1 MLATSTSGGQ
11 RGVTLHVMC
20 STLEPKW
27 SIMEHMAKPR
37 TTSPAPAPNPSV
49 LWAVGDRL
57 SRAIDVDALLTELS
71 QRIANALQ
79 ADRCT
84 IYLVDAAR
92 GELTSRGAKVATLG
106 EIRLQIGQGVAGRV
120 AATGHTLNLPDA
132 DHDARVFRHIDQQT
146 GYKTRT
152 ILATPML
159 DKQSKVLGVVQVL
172 NAKHERFS
180 ENDADN
186 LRRLAAEVAV
196 AIESTTLYQVLQT
209 SSAAA
214 ATATK
219 KTEIAAPRYNGFVG
233 QGAAMRKVYLAI
245 AKAAPTEATV
255 LVRGESGTGKALVA
269 RALHD
274 NGLRRAGPF
283 VVVDCTTIPE
293 TLMESA
299 LFGHEKGAFTGA
311 TERATG
317 FCETAAG
324 GTLFLDEI
332 GELPLPLQAKLLR
345 FIQDRE
351 FERVGGRK
359 TITAN
364 ARVVAATHR
373 DLESMVG
380 RGQFRADLYYR
391 IKVVQVTLPA
401 LRDRDPQEVV
411 DLTEHFLAV
420 YGRKHR
426 GRAVFLSPDAKERLL
441 QHRWPGNVRE
451 LEHCIE
457 SAVVMC
463 EGDALAVE
471 HLSLPSGTSATEGA
485 WQPETLARHE
495 RLHIERTVA
504 YVGGN
509 LAQAARLL
517 AIGRNTLYRKLE
529 EFGQTK

>member
-1 MLATSTSGGQ
+1 
-11 RGVTLHVMC
+11 
-20 STLEPKW
+20 
-27 SIMEHMAKPR
+27 MEHMGKTR
-37 TTSPAPAPNPSV
+37 APAPGPQANPSV
-49 LWAVGDRL
+49 LWSVGDRL
-57 SRAIDVDALLTELS
+57 SRAVDVDALLAELS
-71 QRIANALQ
+71 QRIATALD

-84 IYLVDAAR
+84 IYLVDVAQ
-92 GELTSRGAKVATLG
+92 GVLTSRGVKVAGLG

-120 AATGHTLNLPDA
+120 AATAQTLNLPDA
-132 DHDARVFRHIDQQT
+132 DHDARVFREIDQQT

-152 ILATPML
+152 ILATPVL
-159 DKQSKVLGVVQVL
+159 DRQSKVIGVVQVL
-172 NAKHERFS
+172 NANRGRFS
-180 ENDADN
+180 DNDTDDV
-186 LRRLAAEVAV
+186 RRLAAEVAV
-196 AIESTTLYQVLQT
+196 TIESTTLYQALHTT
-209 SSAAA
+209 SSSP
-214 ATATK
+214 TAGAGK
-219 KTEIAAPRYNGFVG
+219 SDVAAPRYNGFVG
-233 QGAAMRKVYLAI
+233 QGEAMRKVYLAI
-245 AKAAPTEATV
+245 AKAASTEATV

-269 RALHD
+269 KALHD
-274 NGLRRAGPF
+274 NGPRRAGPF

-293 TLMESA
+293 SLMESA

-317 FCETAAG
+317 FCETAAD

-345 FIQDRE
+345 FIQDRA
-351 FERVGGRK
+351 FERVGGRR
-359 TITAN
+359 TLTAN

-401 LRDRDPQEVV
+401 LRARDPQEII
-411 DLTEHFLAV
+411 DLAEHFLAI

-426 GRAVFLSPDAKERLL
+426 GRLMSLSGEAKDRLQ
-441 QHRWPGNVRE
+441 QHSWPGNVRE

-463 EGDALAVE
+463 DGDRVAPE
-471 HLSLPSGTSATEGA
+471 HLALPLGTAANEAA
-485 WQPETLARHE
+485 WQPESLAQHE

-529 EFGQTK
+529 AFGLRR

>member
-1 MLATSTSGGQ
+1 
-11 RGVTLHVMC
+11 
-20 STLEPKW
+20 
-27 SIMEHMAKPR
+27 MAKPR
-37 TTSPAPAPNPSV
+37 SPLPTANPSV

-57 SRAIDVDALLTELS
+57 SRAVDVDVLLNELS
-71 QRIANALQ
+71 GRIASALQ

-84 IYLVDAAR
+84 IYLLDVAR
-92 GELTSRGAKVATLG
+92 GELTSRGAKLAELG
-106 EIRLQIGQGVAGRV
+106 EIRLQLGQGVAGAV
-120 AATGHTLNLPDA
+120 AATGQTMNLPDA
-132 DHDARVFRHIDQQT
+132 DHDTRVFRQIDQQT

-159 DKQSKVLGVVQVL
+159 DKQAKVLGVIQVL
-172 NAKHERFS
+172 NAKHGRFS
-180 ENDADN
+180 DNDADN

-209 SSAAA
+209 RSSSAD
-214 ATATK
+214 ATAK
-219 KTEIAAPRYNGFVG
+219 ASVPAAPRYNGFVG

-245 AKAAPTEATV
+245 AKAAPTQATV

-269 RALHD
+269 KALHD
-274 NGLRRAGPF
+274 NGPRRDGPF

-293 TLMESA
+293 SLMESA

-311 TERATG
+311 TERAIG
-317 FCETAAG
+317 FCETAAE

-345 FIQDRE
+345 FIQDRK
-351 FERVGGRK
+351 FERVGGNK
-359 TITAN
+359 TLTAN

-380 RGQFRADLYYR
+380 RGQFRADLFYR
-391 IKVVQVTLPA
+391 IKVVQLTLPA
-401 LRDRDPQEVV
+401 LRDREPQETA
-411 DLTEHFLAV
+411 DLAEHFLAT

-426 GRAVFLSPDAKERLL
+426 GRPVAISADAKQRLL

-463 EGDALAVE
+463 EGDLVTAE
-471 HLSLPSGTSATEGA
+471 HLALPSGALPSEGS
-485 WQPETLARHE
+485 WQPESLAQHE
-495 RLHIERTVA
+495 RQHIERTVA
-504 YVGGN
+504 HVGGN

-517 AIGRNTLYRKLE
+517 GIGRNTLYRKLE
-529 EFGQTK
+529 AFGRIK

>member
-1 MLATSTSGGQ
+1 
-11 RGVTLHVMC
+11 
-20 STLEPKW
+20 
-27 SIMEHMAKPR
+27 MEHMAKPR
-37 TTSPAPAPNPSV
+37 TPAPAPTANPSV

-57 SRAIDVDALLTELS
+57 SRAVDVDALLMELS
-71 QRIANALQ
+71 ERIASALQ

-84 IYLVDAAR
+84 IYLLDVAR
-92 GELTSRGAKVATLG
+92 GELSSRGAKVTALG
-106 EIRLQIGQGVAGRV
+106 EIRLQMGQGVAGAV
-120 AATGHTLNLPDA
+120 AATGQTLNLPDA
-132 DHDARVFRHIDQQT
+132 DHDARVFRQIDQQT

-159 DKQSKVLGVVQVL
+159 DRQSKVLGVVQVL
-172 NAKHERFS
+172 NAKHGRFS

-196 AIESTTLYQVLQT
+196 AIESTTLYQVLHT
-209 SSAAA
+209 SSAKA
-214 ATATK
+214 ATTTK
-219 KTEIAAPRYNGFVG
+219 KSDPAAPRYNGFVG
-233 QGAAMRKVYLAI
+233 QGAAMRKVYVAI
-245 AKAAPTEATV
+245 AKAAPTQATV

-269 RALHD
+269 KALHD
-274 NGLRRAGPF
+274 NGPRRAGPF
-283 VVVDCTTIPE
+283 VMVDCTTIPE
-293 TLMESA
+293 SLMESA

-317 FCETAAG
+317 FCETAAE

-359 TITAN
+359 TLTAN

-401 LRDRDPQEVV
+401 LRDRDPQETL
-411 DLTEHFLAV
+411 DLADHFLAT

-426 GRAVFLSPDAKERLL
+426 GRPVLISAEAKERLL

-463 EGDALAVE
+463 EGDMVAVE
-471 HLSLPSGTSATEGA
+471 HLAIPFGALPSEGS
-485 WQPETLARHE
+485 WQPESLEQHE

-504 YVGGN
+504 HVGGN

-529 EFGQTK
+529 AFGHIK